1 MKDIFLKLMFNIL
14 KNYMNFIMILP
25 FLPQG
30 MKVENFEKLVT
41 NLHDK
46 TEFFIHIRN
55 LKQALN
61 QRLILKKVQRG
72 IKFNQNA
79 WLKLYIDMNTKLRE
93 KAKNNFD
100 KDFSKLINYAVFGKT
115 MKNVRKHG
123 NIKLVARERRRNY
136 LVAEPNYHTT
146 KFILGK
152 FISNRNKKTSNAF
165 E

>member
-93 KAKNNFD
+93 KKNF
-100 KDFSKLINYAVFGKT
+100 LTKT
-115 MKNVRKHG
+115 F
-123 NIKLVARERRRNY
+123 
-136 LVAEPNYHTT
+136 P
-146 KFILGK
+146 
-152 FISNRNKKTSNAF
+152 S
-165 E
+165 